1 MTLPWR
7 LRPATPADADLLRDL
22 FARSLFVAP
31 EEDALDADGVD
42 EPPLARYHR
51 GFGGPGDLGV
61 VAEVD
66 GEAIG
71 AAWVRVFPDDD
82 RGFGWVAD
90 DVPELSLAVDS
101 RRRGDGVGTAMLRRL
116 LSKVGTV
123 SVSVHHENPARHLY
137 QRLGFLEVARHE
149 TYSVLERIGAPITT
163 ALILEV
169 PSVPERLEALRRSHD
184 PLASSGIPPHITI
197 LFPFRSAE
205 SIDQDVRRA
214 LADEIG
220 RTENI
225 TIELSK
231 IGRFPEVVWLGPE
244 NPAPLADLT
253 RRLSIRFPDCVPY
266 DGRHQ
271 TTIPHLTIAHGS
283 MANLDPVEAEVRSV
297 MEDEGPITFEARYA
311 SLFIQD
317 STRRWSSNEAYRL
330 CRDLG

>member
-7 LRPATPADADLLRDL
+7 LRPATPADTELLGDL
-22 FARSLFVAP
+22 FSRSLFVAP
-31 EEDALDADGVD
+31 GEDPIDRDD
-42 EPPLARYHR
+42 LAAPSLTRYHEN
-51 GFGGPGDLGV
+51 FGRPGDIGV

-71 AAWVRVFPDDD
+71 AAWVRVFPETD
-82 RGFGWVAD
+82 RGYGWVDD
-90 DVPELSLAVDS
+90 DVPELSLAVDP

-123 SVSVHHENPARHLY
+123 SVTVHHENPARHLY
-137 QRLGFLEVARHE
+137 QRLGFLPIARHE
-149 TYSVLERIGAPITT
+149 SYSVMERIGAAIST

-169 PSVPERLEALRRSHD
+169 PSVPERLEKLRQLHD
-184 PLASSGIPPHITI
+184 PFASSGIPPHMTV

-205 SIDQDVRRA
+205 SIDDDVRRA

-220 RTENI
+220 RTDII
-225 TIELSK
+225 TIELTK

-244 NPAPLADLT
+244 DPAPLADLT

-271 TTIPHLTIAHGS
+271 TTIPHLTLAHGS
-283 MANLDPVEAEVRSV
+283 MANLDPVEAEVRTV
-297 MEDEGPITFEARYA
+297 MEDEGPISFEARYI

-317 STRRWSSNEAYRL
+317 STRRWSSNEAFRL
-330 CRDLG
+330 SLDLR